1 MPVPSSNLPLL
12 AACVEDDSSNEQ
24 RGPEQL
30 EAEVLR
36 QFQDCWLACQTY
48 QLLQQQIPQL
58 HNPAPTPGSIKA
70 LVQQHARQRKLQSQ
84 VQLCL
89 EEQELRF
96 IGACLERHVI
106 PGTVGAG
113 AAAGIDP
120 DEPRINYDGFCQAAT
135 EVLTHVGPAAG
146 PYFQASTFLRFERD
160 AAGAISLPLF
170 MQYISLHAAGLR
182 LRVQLAAYDESGTGV
197 LNTAQLQRYLG
208 SAATAAPLLSSMEA
222 PFLPH
227 YLHIAVRKLLLFH
240 GRRGLQ
246 PSDQLLQQSSSSGG
260 GTVVRISDL
269 VSSSVM
275 AELQELL
282 MLGPSAEQERDLFSN
297 WFSLQSTQRVLSTFN
312 SWDLDGSGTL
322 SRSEFSAISQG
333 AMGELF
339 IARVFEEH
347 VAPQRGAAW
356 PRKQQQSPTKAA
368 AGGGGALSPSKLGT
382 LPRMH
387 TGGSPPRSPLNGS
400 TAVNRSSLQQQQQ
413 GGSSS
418 SANIWPPPLPPNAA
432 GARDEMDLLAFAD
445 FVLAWDHRSHPAAVG
460 YFFKIFDINHRVGKQ
475 VPFCVANLCHIS
487 VKHLTSLQCNSATIS
502 CMAIACCQYHGLCQ
516 VFILAQPCKTALARG

>member
-1 MPVPSSNLPLL
+1 MLPT
-12 AACVEDDSSNEQ
+12 CHTH
-24 RGPEQL
+24 
-30 EAEVLR
+30 
-36 QFQDCWLACQTY
+36 CHC
-48 QLLQQQIPQL
+48 LQ
-58 HNPAPTPGSIKA
+58 
-70 LVQQHARQRKLQSQ
+70 
-84 VQLCL
+84 
-89 EEQELRF
+89 
-96 IGACLERHVI
+96 
-106 PGTVGAG
+106 
-113 AAAGIDP
+113 
-120 DEPRINYDGFCQAAT
+120 
-135 EVLTHVGPAAG
+135 
-146 PYFQASTFLRFERD
+146 
-160 AAGAISLPLF
+160 
-170 MQYISLHAAGLR
+170 
-182 LRVQLAAYDESGTGV
+182 RVQLAAYDESGTGV